1 MNLVDKTSIKQLAS
15 VLKKSNGLISVDT
28 GTMHLGCALGIPT
41 IAVFYEQTTIS
52 NWAPRKELYNSTLIS
67 QDQTAENILSAFKNL
82 TMASIVLKVPYGS
95 IDAYKKASYWKNMT
109 IKEYYE

>member
-1 MNLVDKTSIKQLAS
+1 MGCTSLKEIKIAKSTPPS
-15 VLKKSNGLISVDT
+15 VSE
-28 GTMHLGCALGIPT
+28 
-41 IAVFYEQTTIS
+41 Y
-52 NWAPRKELYNSTLIS
+52 
-67 QDQTAENILSAFKNL
+67 AFKNL